1 MTMTEEQ
8 KAGRGAVFSRAQ
20 AYLGD
25 AYNPKIVAG
34 QISKFLSQGMDI
46 DTICRTLDYF
56 YGVRHSDPSASRG
69 GIGIVPYV
77 VQEARDYYERL
88 AAIERDADM
97 RGWRVNVRAAKD
109 NEAKVVQVQREPVT
123 RPRSWNSFDLT

>member
-8 KAGRGAVFSRAQ
+8 KAERVQVFAK
-20 AYLGD
+20 AKEYLGD
-25 AYNPKIVAG
+25 AYNSKIVSG
-34 QISKFLSQGMDI
+34 QVTRFFAQGIDA

-56 YGVRHSDPSASRG
+56 YGVKHSDPSASHG

-88 AAIERDADM
+88 AAIEQDAEM
-97 RGWRVNVRAAKD
+97 RGWCVNVRAAKD
-109 NEAKVVQVQREPVT
+109 NEAKVVQVRREPIT